1 MSAALTRPDDRNGP
15 AGTGTEFVHAD
26 IAFVHKTAR
35 ATDAAGAPLHER
47 PEVIALYLLAKDRR
61 CWWVV
66 ARQNPLLPA
75 GRAPVSP
82 TTGNPSGPA
91 DLDED
96 EYCTHRQRPVT
107 SSRVQGR

>member
-1 MSAALTRPDDRNGP
+1 MVP
-15 AGTGTEFVHAD
+15 AGIGTEFVHAD

-35 ATDAAGAPLHER
+35 ATDAAGAPLNEHLEM
-47 PEVIALYLLAKDRR
+47 IALYLLPRER
-61 CWWVV
+61 QFWWVV

-75 GRAPVSP
+75 GGRAPVSP

-96 EYCTHRQRPVT
+96 EYCTHRQRPYT